1 MGKIRRLTIY
11 SDKIKKSKKILTY
24 SDLHLGFKDRSNI
37 NELFEIPELSPD
49 LYDCILMPGDIVHAG
64 KSLEQKSVQD
74 SIIKKLARLTGST
87 PTYLSLGNH
96 DQYERFGF
104 ENWAAYCKDAAI
116 STFNQLPNMK
126 LLDIN
131 GKISLNDIELSAIN
145 NSVYYYLEKHESP
158 DFFLYEYYLRKN
170 KMSFTEDSFSILLVH
185 DPKSIY
191 RISRDLGECFIKN
204 ADLVISGHMHNGLTP
219 NCLQSTLKGRG
230 IISPD
235 YTLFPEIAYG
245 VKEVGNT
252 IFLVNGAVSSFVEI
266 PIINKLF
273 GVNCT
278 IIELEPSEPSK
289 KLVYTYK

>member
-11 SDKIKKSKKILTY
+11 SDKIKKSRKILTY

-37 NELFEIPELSPD
+37 NELFEIPELSPN
-49 LYDCILMPGDIVHAG
+49 LYDYILIPGDIVHAG
-64 KSLEQKSVQD
+64 KTLEQKSVQA
-74 SIIKKLARLTGST
+74 SIIEKLARLTGST
-87 PTYLSLGNH
+87 PTYISLGNH

-104 ENWAAYCKDAAI
+104 ENWSAYRKEAAI
-116 STFNQLPNMK
+116 STFDKLTNMR

-131 GKISLNDIELSAIN
+131 GKVSLNDLELSAIN

-158 DFFLYEYYLRKN
+158 EFFLHEYYIRQN
-170 KMSFTEDSFSILLVH
+170 RMSFTEDSFSILLVH

-191 RISRDLGECFIKN
+191 RVSKDLGECFIKN
-204 ADLVISGHMHNGLTP
+204 TDLVVSGHMHNGLTP
-219 NCLQSTLKGRG
+219 NCIQGGLKGRG

-235 YTLFPEIAYG
+235 YTFFPEIAYG
-245 VKEVGNT
+245 VKEIGET

-266 PIINKLF
+266 PIINRLF

-278 IIELEPSEPSK
+278 IIELEPSESSK